1 MTAVWA
7 GRGAPLLQYESREL
21 AAVQVCGG
29 NSGGGQRLELPVP
42 QRPLHT
48 VIQV

>member
-21 AAVQVCGG
+21 AAVQECGG
-29 NSGGGQRLELPVP
+29 NSGGGGEIHWGPSLGR
-42 QRPLHT
+42 
-48 VIQV
+48 